1 MFATEP
7 KRSFVVA
14 AALLALSVLM
24 APGVTAEVEWRNGA
38 PSAPEQMQPAEIGQA
53 VLDLASRP
61 GQSRVVVHLDGP
73 VQPGQREALA
83 ESGIRLLSYLGGHAY
98 FASLVDAPDAARIA
112 ARPEMVA
119 IEAIDPLNKLHPD
132 LAAGIT
138 HSWAV
143 VSETETEPPV
153 VALYVLFHR
162 DFDLDGQASTLIG
175 SFGGTIRSRMES
187 INGVVAHLPEDRV
200 AGLADADD
208 VMYVEPPLPQFEHLN
223 DDARARTGADT
234 VNAAPYGLDGS
245 GVTVMVYD
253 GGGVLDHDDLAERLT
268 SGDGVGSSDHATHV
282 ACTIGGDAVSGSL
295 SGMAPATQ
303 IVSYTY
309 EQDGGLHQGFLYTDP
324 GDLESD
330 YSEAITVHGADL
342 SNNSIGTNTA
352 SNGFPCDW
360 EGNYGATGALIDE
373 VVRGSLGEPFRVV
386 WANGN
391 ERGSG
396 ACGTTYQTTA
406 PPACAKNHMTIG
418 ALNSNDDSIT
428 SFTSWGPC
436 DDGRLKPDV
445 SAPGCQSDG
454 DGGIRSCSSSGGY
467 TNKCGTS
474 MASPVTA
481 GVSALLLQ
489 QYRESYPGRP
499 DFRNSLLRALM
510 AQTAAD
516 LDNPGPDFKTG
527 YGSIRAQPAADAII
541 DEKFVEDVVSQ
552 GEVNTFKLSVGSG
565 SDVKVTLAWDDPA
578 GTPNVNP
585 VLVNDLDLRII
596 GPDQTVHYPW
606 TLDPG
611 NPSAAAVRNVR
622 DGVNNIEQVVV
633 SSAAPGTYIVE
644 IEGFNIAEGP
654 EQPFGVATS
663 HTPVFCTEWPT
674 FGGVASVTPGASCG
688 EIELSWNP
696 GQSNCTPEGVI
707 TYAVYR
713 GDGPLFMP
721 HLTSRIHEG
730 LTGTSITDV
739 GLEPGRKYYYVVR
752 ADDSRVGE
760 EGNIHRRFAIP
771 PVSPDTSGPIFG
783 GLQSVAP
790 GPVCGEVLLDWDEA
804 LESCSAPVLFEVH
817 RSTDPGFVP
826 GPATVVATTFATDFV
841 DTSLTPGTAHT
852 YLVRAKDSQGN
863 QEANDS
869 RLSVSPT
876 LFDVELFETAFE
888 PDGAGWSV
896 IDPNDATT
904 GNWEW
909 GDPDSTPYQ
918 PDDDATPLGANCW
931 VTGIAGGAGNG
942 DVDDGTTTLL
952 SAAYDMT
959 GAVNPAVAYS
969 RWFTNDR
976 GGSTGDATDSLHVD
990 VSNDDGQSWTEVE
1003 EVGAGTPLAW
1013 VPVSHV
1019 LPVAPTSQMRFRFSA
1034 ADLGS
1039 GSLVEALIDEFALVD
1054 AGQACEQCTEPPT
1067 ETLCSISIDHDG
1079 DDIRVDWSVNPV
1091 GTRAVVYHVTGCDP
1105 ADRVKLGTSLGNEF
1119 VHENAALSGEAFNY
1133 RVTFVDE
1140 CGNEQAFCGVT
1151 DCP

>member
-7 KRSFVVA
+7 RRFFVIA
-14 AALLALSVLM
+14 AALTVLSVLA
-24 APGVTAEVEWRNGA
+24 APAVTAEVKWRSGA
-38 PSAPEQMQPAEIGQA
+38 PSAPQRMQPAEIGQA
-53 VLDLASRP
+53 VLELASRP
-61 GQSRVVVHLDGP
+61 GQSRVVLHLDGP
-73 VQPGQREALA
+73 VQPGQRAALA
-83 ESGIRLLSYLGGHAY
+83 ASGIRLLSYLGGHAY
-98 FASLVDAPDAARIA
+98 FASLAEAPDAARIA
-112 ARPEMVA
+112 ARPDVVA
-119 IEAIDPLNKLHPD
+119 IEAIDPLNKMHPD
-132 LAAGIT
+132 LVAGIT
-138 HSWAV
+138 HPWAV
-143 VSETETEPPV
+143 VSETEAKPPV
-153 VALYVLFHR
+153 VALYLLFHR
-162 DFDLDGQASTLIG
+162 DFDLDQAQGLIDR
-175 SFGGTIRSRMES
+175 FGGTIRSRMES
-187 INGVVAHLPEDRV
+187 VHGVVAHLPADRV
-200 AGLADADD
+200 AGLAEADG
-208 VMYVEPPLPQFEHLN
+208 VMYVEPPLPQFEQLN
-223 DDARARTGADT
+223 DQARALTGVDT
-234 VNAAPYGLDGS
+234 VNAPPYSLDGS
-245 GVTVMVYD
+245 GVTVLVYD
-253 GGGVLDHDDLAERLT
+253 GGQVLDHNDLAGRLT
-268 SGDGVGSSDHATHV
+268 HGDNTGVSDHSTHV

-303 IVSYTY
+303 IVSYAF
-309 EQDGGLHQGFLYTDP
+309 EQQGGLQQGFLYTDP

-330 YSEAITVHGADL
+330 YSEAITDHGADL

-360 EGNYGATGALIDE
+360 EGNYGTTGALIDE

-396 ACGTTYQTTA
+396 ACGSTYQTTA
-406 PPACAKNHMTIG
+406 PPACAKNHVTVG

-445 SAPGCQSDG
+445 SAPGCQSNG
-454 DGGIRSCSSSGGY
+454 DGGISSCSSSGGY
-467 TNKCGTS
+467 TTKCGTS
-474 MASPVTA
+474 MASPTTA

-489 QYRESYPGRP
+489 QYRESFPGRP
-499 DFRNSLLRALM
+499 DFRNSLLRALL
-510 AQTAAD
+510 AQTAVD
-516 LDNPGPDFKTG
+516 LGNPGPDFQSG

-552 GEVNTFKLSVGSG
+552 GEVYTFKLSVGSG

-596 GPDQTVHYPW
+596 GPDQIVHYPW

-611 NPSAAAVRNVR
+611 NPGAAAVRTVR

-633 SSAAPGTYIVE
+633 SNATPGTYIVE

-663 HTPVFCTEWPT
+663 HTPVFCTEYPT
-674 FGGVASVTPGASCG
+674 FGGVASVTPGGSCG
-688 EIELSWNP
+688 EIDLSWNT
-696 GQSNCTPEGVI
+696 GQSNCSPAGEI

-713 GDGPLFMP
+713 GEGPLFVP
-721 HLTSRIHEG
+721 VLATRIHEG
-730 LTGTSITDV
+730 LAVTSITDV
-739 GLEPGRKYYYVVR
+739 GLDPGKRYYYVVR
-752 ADDSRVGE
+752 AEDSRVGE
-760 EGNIHRRFAIP
+760 EGNINRRSAIP
-771 PVSPDTSGPIFG
+771 PASPDTSGPIFG
-783 GLQSVAP
+783 GLQSIAP
-790 GPVCGEVLLDWDEA
+790 GPACGEVLLDWEAA
-804 LESCSAPVLFEVH
+804 LESCSAPVLFEIH
-817 RSTDPGFVP
+817 RSTDPDFVP
-826 GPATVVATTFATDFV
+826 GPATIVATTFATDFV
-841 DTSLTPGTAHT
+841 DTAVAPGTEQT

-869 RLSVSPT
+869 RLSVSPSV
-876 LFDVELFETAFE
+876 FDVELFETAFE

-896 IDPNDATT
+896 IAPNDATA

-909 GDPDSTPYQ
+909 GDPDPTSYQ
-918 PDDDATPLGANCW
+918 PGDDATPDGSNCW
-931 VTGIAGGAGNG
+931 VTGIAGGSGNG
-942 DVDDGTTTLL
+942 DIDDGTTTLL
-952 SAAYDMT
+952 SAAYDMA

-976 GGSTGDATDSLHVD
+976 GGSPGDATDSLHVE

-1013 VPVSHV
+1013 VPVSHA

-1039 GSLVEALIDEFALVD
+1039 GSIVEALIDEFSLID
-1054 AGQACEQCTEPPT
+1054 AGQACEQCTEPPA
-1067 ETLCSISIDHDG
+1067 ETLCSITVDRDG
-1079 DDIRVDWSVNPV
+1079 DDIRVDWSANPV
-1091 GTRAVVYHVTGCDP
+1091 GTRAVVYHVTGCGP
-1105 ADRVKLGTSLGNEF
+1105 ADRVKLGTSLGNDF
-1119 VHENAALSGEAFNY
+1119 VHENAALSGEAFHY

-1140 CGNEQAFCGVT
+1140 CGNEQAFCGTT